1 MFVSEFGDPFDVQVL
16 DLLVDPEPLAF
27 LLDLAL
33 LGGGLLAF
41 RKALVHPMDVVPQ
54 SDVLFVQ
61 LLVERLLHFP
71 GEH

>member
-1 MFVSEFGDPFDVQVL
+1 MFVSEFCDPFDVQVL

-41 RKALVHPMDVVPQ
+41 RKALVHQMDFVPQ
-54 SDVLFVQ
+54 SDVLLVQ

>member
-33 LGGGLLAF
+33 LGDGFLAF
-41 RKALVHPMDVVPQ
+41 RKALVHLMDFVPQ
-54 SDVLFVQ
+54 CDVLCVQ

>member
-1 MFVSEFGDPFDVQVL
+1 MFVSKIGYPFDVQVL

-33 LGGGLLAF
+33 LGGGLLAP
-41 RKALVHPMDVVPQ
+41 RKALVHLMDFVPQ
-54 SDVLFVQ
+54 RDVLFVQ